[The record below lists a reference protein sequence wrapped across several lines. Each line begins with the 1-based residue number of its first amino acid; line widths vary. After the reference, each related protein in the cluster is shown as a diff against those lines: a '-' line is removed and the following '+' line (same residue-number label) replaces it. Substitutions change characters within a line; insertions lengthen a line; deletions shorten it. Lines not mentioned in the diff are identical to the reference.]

1 MAFSFW
7 RLKQVFCVAVL
18 LAGTALFSACSPPSV
33 PNETLPPSTPELNIA
48 PQAPGHETSQPELS
62 SSNTPS
68 IVDTLPTD
76 DITSGKVPVQATP
89 ANDDFFDDAAFLGN
103 SLVDGFRLY
112 SGLKTCDVYA
122 STSMTVLGASDL
134 VAQMPFNSYGKVY
147 ILLGINEIG
156 YETDYFCQLYAG
168 LLDKIEASQ
177 PDADI
182 YIMSLTPV
190 SQAKSAGG
198 TFTMERINNYNVA
211 LLQLAEN
218 RGLWFIDLV
227 EAMADETGY
236 LPADVTTDGVHF
248 TADEYLVWLAYLRTH
263 YAPGSYVPAPVESS
277 TNPSVDISNITP
289 TT

>member
-1 MAFSFW
+1 MAFSIR
-7 RLKQVFCVAVL
+7 RLKHIACVAAL
-18 LAGTALFSACSPPSV
+18 LAGATLFSACSQTTTPGEADPS
-33 PNETLPPSTPELNIA
+33 PTPELSIA
-48 PQAPGHETSQPELS
+48 PQPPGRETDQPDRPTSETETPV
-62 SSNTPS
+62 NTPS
-68 IVDTLPTD
+68 MADVA
-76 DITSGKVPVQATP
+76 SGKVPAQDLP
-89 ANDDFFDDAAFLGN
+89 ADDAFFDDAAFLGN

-122 STSMTVLGASDL
+122 STSMTVLGAGDL
-134 VAQMPFNSYGKVY
+134 VAQMPAGSYGKVY

-156 YETDYFCQLYAG
+156 YEADYFCQLYAG

-177 PDADI
+177 PEADI

-198 TFTMERINNYNVA
+198 TFTMERINEYNA
-211 LLQLAEN
+211 TLLQLAED

-248 TADEYLVWLAYLRTH
+248 TADEYLVWLDYLRTH
-263 YAPGSYVPAPVESS
+263 YAPGSYVPAPAES
-277 TNPSVDISNITP
+277 PSEPSAAASNATP
-289 TT
+289 TI